1 MICYFVSFYG
11 WLKEDPYDHAKD
23 VRLADL
29 KAIVKSPSF
38 WKVVAMIAIVS
49 GLAVPEGLIEL
60 THDLLSDVMTAMW
73 GVPV

>member
-1 MICYFVSFYG
+1 
-11 WLKEDPYDHAKD
+11 
-23 VRLADL
+23 
-29 KAIVKSPSF
+29 
-38 WKVVAMIAIVS
+38 MIAIVS